1 MLNYSVAELRR
12 YSFLHRGSDER
23 QYCSP
28 LVNLPLCA
36 ICRSKYEEYPE
47 YHTSADNLDLVTPS
61 GLKGAYEVYS
71 KCIDMLENNHY
82 YQVTTCCE
90 PQLGKRGLYPTLSRR
105 GSINDTRSMTAF
117 IAYADG
123 KHDLIDISNKIG
135 VSIDM
140 LMPIIEKLEKA
151 KLIIINSKNRNE

>member
-1 MLNYSVAELRR
+1 
-12 YSFLHRGSDER
+12 
-23 QYCSP
+23 
-28 LVNLPLCA
+28 
-36 ICRSKYEEYPE
+36 
-47 YHTSADNLDLVTPS
+47 
-61 GLKGAYEVYS
+61 
-71 KCIDMLENNHY
+71 
-82 YQVTTCCE
+82 
-90 PQLGKRGLYPTLSRR
+90 
-105 GSINDTRSMTAF
+105 MTAF